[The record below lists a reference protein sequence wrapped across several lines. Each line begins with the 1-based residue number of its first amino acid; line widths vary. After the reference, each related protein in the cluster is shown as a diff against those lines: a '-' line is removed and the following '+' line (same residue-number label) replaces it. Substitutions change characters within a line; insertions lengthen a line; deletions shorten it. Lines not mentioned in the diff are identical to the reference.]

1 MKHPTE
7 QLADYALGELTP
19 EETRFVEA
27 HLEHCPACRAEVR
40 AFRETLVKL
49 AESVPEAHAPPEN
62 WEEIQARLARD
73 AAQKPAPAPFIRR
86 FWAPWLVAASLLLA
100 ATGLWWGA
108 QQQQSYAQLRGEQ
121 RKVAGWLS
129 RSDVVTRQLLDE
141 QGERL
146 GSVLTLSDGRALF
159 VLRDPPPA
167 GSSYQAWGQRDG
179 ERVPLGVSDS
189 SLLEVPYT
197 GFDFIGLS
205 LEGGSSQPSR
215 PLGRVPT
222 S

>member
-7 QLADYALGELTP
+7 LLPDYALGELTP
-19 EETRFVEA
+19 EEARLVEA
-27 HLEHCPACRAEVR
+27 HLARCPTCRAEL
-40 AFRETLVKL
+40 RELQEGLVKL
-49 AESVPEAHAPPEN
+49 AESVPEARAPQGGWEN
-62 WEEIQARLARD
+62 IQARLAQRSTGEVTPKRPQR
-73 AAQKPAPAPFIRR
+73 A
-86 FWAPWLVAASLLLA
+86 FWQPWLVAASLLIA
-100 ATGLWWGA
+100 ASGLWWGVE
-108 QQQQSYAQLRGEQ
+108 QQQGYAQLRGEQ

-159 VLRDPPPA
+159 VLREPPPA

-179 ERVPLGVSDS
+179 ERVLLGVSDS